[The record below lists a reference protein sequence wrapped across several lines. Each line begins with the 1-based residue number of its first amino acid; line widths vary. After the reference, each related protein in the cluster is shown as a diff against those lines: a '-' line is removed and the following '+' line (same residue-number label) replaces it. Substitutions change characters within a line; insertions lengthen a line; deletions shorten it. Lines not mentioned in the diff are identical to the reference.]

1 MAYPRLAATIRDT
14 IAAIAA
20 DFGPP
25 IARYAIPLDFARLFR
40 FVPGSTATADSRTVI
55 GATGGTAGRWL
66 LVRVN
71 DRGADLADANAT
83 IGVGGNFW
91 RVLPAATLTDDRTI
105 TLATTNAAAGD
116 VLEVTRLDATG
127 NALTFVN
134 GGAGAGTLLV
144 LSAAGSARFAFD
156 GTNWSLR
163 SASATP

>member
-71 DRGADLADANAT
+71 DRGADLTDANAT

-116 VLEVTRLDATG
+116 VLEITRLDDTA
-127 NALTFVN
+127 NSLAIVN
-134 GGAGAGTLLV
+134 GGVGAGTLVTLT
-144 LSAAGSARFAFD
+144 AAGSARFAFD
-156 GTNWSLR
+156 GTNWLLR
-163 SASATP
+163 SASLTP